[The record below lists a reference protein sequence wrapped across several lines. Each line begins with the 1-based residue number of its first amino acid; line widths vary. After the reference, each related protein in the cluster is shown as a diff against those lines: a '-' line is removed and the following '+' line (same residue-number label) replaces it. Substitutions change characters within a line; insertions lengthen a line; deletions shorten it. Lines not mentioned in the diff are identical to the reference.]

1 MPSSSLAELRR
12 SQREARDPRRA
23 LELAEAVKCHELEL
37 ALRAAGAANASALA
51 REVRLPP
58 LAEDEALLSFYRDG
72 ATLRRYLA
80 RGGTVRAL
88 GPLAAGRSEALAAR
102 LRDELELGDDLQGRE
117 LFPLLALARRELLAG
132 AEPELARARRLLVL
146 PDGLLRAIPF
156 AALGARGEARG
167 AARPRFLVEEV
178 ALALAPCL
186 GLVRAGRPP
195 ARVELFLPRYG
206 GPSGELPGSETEAA
220 AIAEAL
226 PLGRHQGERAS
237 AGAFAGALAA
247 AAPTTALHFAGHGLA
262 DLDARGSPA
271 SLLLFP
277 EGESLTI
284 AAATR
289 RPTASPLVV
298 LASCTTAY
306 AARFR
311 DGARRLASPNLAEA
325 LLAAGARRVV
335 AASFAVKDRQSALQ
349 LRSFYRELAWRGPAE
364 ALARA
369 QRRAIATIR
378 PPHPRVWAFYSVL
391 GGF

>member
-1 MPSSSLAELRR
+1 MKCR
-12 SQREARDPRRA
+12 
-23 LELAEAVKCHELEL
+23 ELAR
-37 ALRAAGAANASALA
+37 ALRAAGAASVSALA
-51 REVRLPP
+51 QEVRLPQ

-80 RGGTVRAL
+80 RGSVVHAL
-88 GPLAAGRSEALAAR
+88 APLAAERSEALAAK

-117 LFPLLALARRELLAG
+117 LLPLLTLARRELLAG
-132 AEPELARARRLLVL
+132 AEPELSRARRLIVL

-156 AALGARGEARG
+156 AALGARGDAGG

-178 ALALAPCL
+178 ALAFAPCL
-186 GLVRAGRPP
+186 GLVRAARPP
-195 ARVELFLPRYG
+195 AQVELFLPRYG
-206 GPSGELPGSETEAA
+206 GPSGELAGPAAEAA

-226 PLGRHQGERAS
+226 PLVRHLGARAS
-237 AGAFAGALAA
+237 AGALAA
-247 AAPTTALHFAGHGLA
+247 ALAAASPTTAFHFAGHGLA
-262 DLDARGSPA
+262 DLDARGAPA

-289 RPTASPLVV
+289 RSTASPLVV

-349 LRSFYRELAWRGPAE
+349 LRTFYRALAWRGPAE
-364 ALARA
+364 ALALA
-369 QRRAIATIR
+369 QRQAIAAIR